1 MEYNRKHNITPK
13 STQRSLKEKTQK
25 KDVVMRDD
33 IENMPKDELYLFI
46 QDLRKDMK
54 KAAQRL
60 DFEEAAKIRDK
71 IMIFEEI
78 NHE

>member
-1 MEYNRKHNITPK
+1 
-13 STQRSLKEKTQK
+13 
-25 KDVVMRDD
+25 MRDD